1 MARSAKKGPARDPNQ
16 KIIAT
21 NRRARHDF
29 EILDTWECGLVLR
42 GSEVKALREASVQI
56 AEAYARVQNHEA
68 WLHSLYITPYSHAS
82 DAFAHDPDRPRKL
95 LLHRREIDEIAD
107 RLDREPLT
115 LVPLALYFR
124 DGRAK
129 IEMGLARRKHKAD
142 KRADIAKR
150 DADREARRALS
161 DSLKGR

>member
-1 MARSAKKGPARDPNQ
+1 MARAGSKTSGGGDAR
-16 KIIAT
+16 KVIAT

-29 EILDTWECGLVLR
+29 EILDTWECGLVLH
-42 GSEVKALREASVQI
+42 GSEVKSLRESTVQI
-56 AEAYARVQNHEA
+56 AEAYGRVRNREA
-68 WLHSLYITPYSHAS
+68 WLHSLHIAPYSHAS

-95 LLHRREIDEIAD
+95 LLHRRQIDEIGD

-115 LVPLALYFR
+115 LVPLSLYFSG
-124 DGRAK
+124 GRAK
-129 IEMGLARRKHKAD
+129 VEMGLARRKHRAD

-150 DADREARRALS
+150 DADREARRAMS